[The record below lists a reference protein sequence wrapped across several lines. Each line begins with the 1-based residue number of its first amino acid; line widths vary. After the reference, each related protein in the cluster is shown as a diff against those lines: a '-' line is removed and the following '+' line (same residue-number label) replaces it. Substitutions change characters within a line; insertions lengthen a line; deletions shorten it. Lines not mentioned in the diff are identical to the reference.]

1 MVPIG
6 SHSIWLLMRLAVPS
20 RRLGR
25 TGVGTLNLSV
35 PSDWG
40 FATQQEYSSW
50 RYCFILQQTLRKK
63 TDSLYSCNLSGLL
76 LCCCTAEILKI
87 EACWCFLFQKNTM
100 LQVACVLSQCWFY
113 LNYTTEVH
121 DRKDCL
127 VFHIFPCGIAEMH
140 NTGVGVHI
148 NLITVVVCQKYTT

>member
-1 MVPIG
+1 
-6 SHSIWLLMRLAVPS
+6 
-20 RRLGR
+20 
-25 TGVGTLNLSV
+25 
-35 PSDWG
+35 
-40 FATQQEYSSW
+40 
-50 RYCFILQQTLRKK
+50 
-63 TDSLYSCNLSGLL
+63 
-76 LCCCTAEILKI
+76 
-87 EACWCFLFQKNTM
+87 M